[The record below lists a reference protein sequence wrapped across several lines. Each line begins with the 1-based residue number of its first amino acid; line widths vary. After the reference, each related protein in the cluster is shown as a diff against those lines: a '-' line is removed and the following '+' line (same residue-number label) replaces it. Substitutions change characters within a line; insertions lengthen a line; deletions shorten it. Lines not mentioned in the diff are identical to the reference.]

1 MDISGKKNFPF
12 YNTHERCRIIVNSY
26 QHIYTSLAKSDSR
39 WKQRQV
45 KHQKASLDNF
55 DTSLRMEYLLW
66 IKIRL
71 LNVLFQSFLNDLLF
85 HLELFQV
92 FFRDNGWCPLHSPF
106 TLFSPSIE
114 IFALIYY
121 ITLVTRGITC
131 LDNQSEKLVDA
142 IKSTCL

>member
-1 MDISGKKNFPF
+1 MDISGKKNVPF

-39 WKQRQV
+39 WKRRQV

-106 TLFSPSIE
+106 TLPVFFSVHLNLCFNILYHPS
-114 IFALIYY
+114 
-121 ITLVTRGITC
+121 
-131 LDNQSEKLVDA
+131 NQRYHFFG
-142 IKSTCL
+142 